1 MIKKSSK
8 LDRTAK
14 SLFIG
19 LIICLLLIYGG
30 DIIMPILLS
39 GFIATVLTP
48 LANRFEKWRMPRS
61 LSSLIAVLLAFTFLF
76 GIVTM
81 ISVKSTDIITDL
93 DLVKKINQLEFMN
106 SKDSF
111 EAEMDSRLGDYK
123 NVVYNS
129 LEGIKNMLFSVGEK
143 AATSIKDGI
152 IFMVTF
158 PVYVFFMLM
167 YRANIGDFA
176 LEYLKTTPIN
186 NPQDLILDMQKVLQQ
201 YLKGLG
207 FLILIISTMTG
218 IGLFFLGIK
227 HAFIIG
233 LITGILTLIPFI
245 GVIISALIPIIIA
258 LATKDS
264 LWYPV
269 GVIAVYAVVQFLEGN
284 VITPKVVGNSI
295 NINPLMVIIGL
306 VIMGALTGIVG
317 MILTLPILAILKV
330 ITNHY
335 SELRPWKILM
345 QDKD

>member
-1 MIKKSSK
+1 MVKKNSK
-8 LDRTAK
+8 LDRSAK

-19 LIICLLLIYGG
+19 LVICLLLIYGG
-30 DIIMPILLS
+30 DIVMPILLS
-39 GFIATVLTP
+39 GFIATILTP
-48 LANRFEKWRMPRS
+48 LANTFEKWHMPRA
-61 LSSLIAVLLAFTFLF
+61 LSSLIAVLLAFTFML
-76 GIVTM
+76 GVVTL

-93 DLVKKINQLEFMN
+93 DLVKKVNQLEFLN

-111 EAEMDSRLGDYK
+111 DAEMDSRLGEYK
-123 NVVYNS
+123 NMVYS
-129 LEGIKNMLFSVGEK
+129 SFEGLKNMLFQAGEQ
-143 AATSIKDGI
+143 AATSLKDAF
-152 IFMVTF
+152 IFLVTF
-158 PVYVFFMLM
+158 PVYLFFMLM

-176 LEYLKTTPIN
+176 LEYLKGTNIKD
-186 NPQDLILDMQKVLQQ
+186 PQDLITDMQKVLQQ

-207 FLILIISTMTG
+207 LLILIISTLTG
-218 IGLFFLGIK
+218 LGLFFLGIK

-233 LITGILTLIPFI
+233 IISGILTLIPFA

-295 NINPLMVIIGL
+295 NINPLVVIIGL
-306 VIMGALTGIVG
+306 VIMGALTGIIG

-345 QDKD
+345 QDKE